1 MDDLG
6 VDKVRLR
13 LLLLHVVDL
22 LRLVLL
28 GQDVHVLWR
37 LCVLLDDLMGGDVW
51 LVVHVVLG
59 EYLRMMALLLI
70 LLVHAV

>member
-37 LCVLLDDLMGGDVW
+37 LCMLLDDLMGGDVW

-59 EYLRMMALLLI
+59 EHLWMMALLLI

>member
-28 GQDVHVLWR
+28 GQDVHVLRR

-51 LVVHVVLG
+51 LIVHVVLG
-59 EYLRMMALLLI
+59 EHLRMMALLLI

>member
-51 LVVHVVLG
+51 LVVHVVLR
-59 EYLRMMALLLI
+59 EHLRMMALLLI

>member
-59 EYLRMMALLLI
+59 EHLRMMALLLI

>member
-51 LVVHVVLG
+51 LIVHVVLR
-59 EYLRMMALLLI
+59 EHLRMMALLLI